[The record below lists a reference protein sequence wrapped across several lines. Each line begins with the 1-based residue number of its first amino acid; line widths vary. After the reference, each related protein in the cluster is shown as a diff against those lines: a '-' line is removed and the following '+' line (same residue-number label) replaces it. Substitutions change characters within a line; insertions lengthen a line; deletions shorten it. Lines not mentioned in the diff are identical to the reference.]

1 MKKLKGILGIVLAL
15 AMLCTAFVIP
25 MSASAADVKTADTGS
40 EPNLQNNIEDGCI
53 LQALCW
59 SYKEIEKN
67 IPQIAAAGYSTVQT
81 SPVQQPKD
89 YSPSTNIS
97 GQWWK
102 FYQPVN
108 LALAERS
115 WVGTKADLTSLCN
128 TAHQYGVKIICDVV
142 TNHLGADDDLKYL
155 QLAKDVKKYDT
166 TLWNSTGKISGNP
179 YFHQNGTGSTASDAN
194 AVSVTQK
201 VSSGC
206 PDLNT
211 ANSTVQNKVIS
222 LLTECVNCGVDGFR
236 FDAAKH
242 IETPADSGVGD
253 TSYWTNIINGANAA
267 ASKKGKTLFYYGE
280 VLNTPGGGRS
290 IEGYTNLNGG
300 KYRVTENVGSNAVR
314 SAVKNGNA
322 SSAANLSYG
331 VTKQAKS
338 AVVWA
343 ESHDT
348 YLNSDDGNYSAG
360 ISDENIV
367 KTWALVAAH
376 GVATPLFFARTNQA
390 MKMGDHAVNTTYKSV
405 AVSEV
410 NKFHNKFAGKSEK
423 TGSSG
428 NFAYVARDNAGI
440 VIVNVKGNA
449 SSVSISGTG
458 LVNGTYTDKITGA
471 TFTVNNGTVS
481 GNIGSTGVAVVTQD
495 ATTPYIFADQESQ
508 TFQGEYIVVNLT
520 TQNATSATYQLENA
534 AAHTFTGS
542 KKIRI
547 GKDYNYGDTINL
559 TLTATNGSSTTTV
572 KYQYVKKPASASG
585 IYIVI
590 PQSVL
595 NSYNSSLSGSKK
607 AWQAPFYCYVYDEPN
622 GKGKFPVYQNSF
634 WPGETLEY
642 DETNQVYYAEIHS
655 DSCVQVQNSNGDW
668 VVSDYDLAHGSGTR
682 VIVSD
687 SAPVDDQGRSQG
699 HQLPSDSGFLLG
711 GVSKAFKTFKSETAS
726 VAWQNTT
733 IKPGKVIDETGAVDV
748 KKSDAPE
755 PTTQAPTTQAPT
767 TQAPTTAA
775 PTTAAPSGFKYGD
788 FNKSKAVDIND
799 VTAIQLHLAKKA
811 VVTDSVALALG
822 DVDGDGRVSI
832 KDANYIQ
839 RYLAN
844 FSNTL
849 KVGQDYTGSTPT
861 TPTNPTT
868 PTTPTTPT
876 EQPTTPTTPPPTGTY
891 TLYLKTTLS
900 WISSVGAEPFVYD
913 NASGESYRMYKD
925 TEAYPE
931 VFTADVPL
939 SVSDVTFY
947 RATAASSPS
956 EGYNVVENITVS
968 STDNCITLYEK
979 EKVGVET
986 VLGATVG
993 PYVAEQKPA
1002 DGVSTIYVES
1012 SWSEVYIY
1020 GWGKGLNQEAIKLD
1034 KVSGN
1039 IWKFDLPEKIYGDSD
1054 KFFLLK
1060 GSATGWDPKTEDLA
1074 ITNNNDFFNT
1084 TSMTWSKYS
1093 G

>member
-242 IETPADSGVGD
+242 IETPADSGVGN
-253 TSYWTNIINGANAA
+253 TSYWTNVINGANTY
-267 ASKKGKTLFYYGE
+267 ASNKGKTMFYYGE
-280 VLNTPGGGRS
+280 ILNTCGGGRS
-290 IEGYTNLNGG
+290 MSGYTNLNGG

-314 SAVKNGNA
+314 NAVKNGNA
-322 SSAANLSYG
+322 SSAANFSYSHSG
-331 VTKQAKS
+331 GATKAVT
-338 AVVWA
+338 WA

-348 YLNSDDGNYSAG
+348 YLNPEGDNSASV
-360 ISDENIV
+360 SDEIIT
-367 KTWALVAAH
+367 KTWALVASRS
-376 GVATPLFFARTNQA
+376 GSTPLFFARTNMA
-390 MKMGDHAVNTTYKSV
+390 MKMGGHSINTSYKSV

-410 NKFHNKFAGKSEK
+410 NKFHNKFVNQSEK
-423 TGSSG
+423 SGSSG
-428 NFAYVARDNAGI
+428 NFAYVARGNSGI
-440 VIVNVKGNA
+440 VIVNVKGNS

-458 LVNGTYTDKITGA
+458 LANGTYTDKITGA
-471 TFTVNNGTVS
+471 TFTVNGGTVS
-481 GNIGSTGVAVVTQD
+481 GQIGSTGIAVVTQD
-495 ATTPYIFADQESQ
+495 SVTPYIFADQESQ
-508 TFQGEYIVVNLT
+508 TFLGEYLVVNLT
-520 TQNATSATYQLENA
+520 AQNAESATYQLENY
-534 AAHTFTGS
+534 TPQSFTGT
-542 KKIRI
+542 KRIRI

-559 TLTATNGSSTTTV
+559 TLTAKNGSNTTV
-572 KYQYVKKPASASG
+572 TKYQYVKKQASASG
-585 IYIVI
+585 IYIIIPKSVI
-590 PQSVL
+590 DSH
-595 NSYNSSLSGSKK
+595 NSQISGNKTK
-607 AWQAPFYCYVYDEPN
+607 WVAPFYCYVYDEPN
-622 GKGKFPVYQNSF
+622 GKGKYPVYKNSF
-634 WPGETLEY
+634 WPGEAMEY
-642 DETNQVYYAEIHS
+642 DDTQQVYYAEIHS
-655 DSCVQVQNSNGDW
+655 DSCVKEKNSSHEW
-668 VVSDYDLAHGSGTR
+668 EVSDYDLAHSSKTQ

-687 SAPVDDQGRSQG
+687 SAPKDDQGRAQG
-699 HQLPSDSGFLLG
+699 HQLPSDGGFLLG
-711 GVSKAFKTFKSETAS
+711 GTSKEFKSFKSETAS
-726 VAWQNTT
+726 IAWKETS

-748 KKSDAPE
+748 KKGDAPE

-900 WISSVGAEPFVYD
+900 WISSGGAEPFVYD

-1039 IWKFDLPEKIYGDSD
+1039 IWKFDLPETIYGDSD